1 MKRKILAL
9 VLSFAL
15 VATGIIIGTDSV
27 EAADAKVYTLGKTAS
42 GTITKSVYYTLVSY
56 STDTYT
62 FNVNKN
68 MDVVISFTA
77 KTDGLRWNLSGGSTY
92 TYESHSVSAGMKDTY
107 KMYLTS
113 GSYTFKVTGG
123 GSAYSFVI
131 NNSNAYH
138 LKFAKA
144 SDNISGG
151 LKKTVAFTYDCSYDY
166 AKQYFTM
173 KNSNNNVAE
182 CSYILNR
189 DGTGYITLDPKKIG
203 KTVVSIGLVG
213 GTIAKYTGNVKSM
226 YVFVAKG
233 QSLKLPKPSG
243 VKKIKWSSKKKK
255 VATVNKKGKVKGK
268 KDGRGKVFA
277 KAGKVKYTYN
287 IVVTDFIKLGKKTYK
302 ELKENVRNPEK
313 LKIYNVYSGFDKNI
327 AQGLTI
333 PVVFVDF
340 GYTNSYGA
348 MERGKWIAYYDD
360 VHELK
365 YFYVNSYSDLMKRKT
380 IKPAKI
386 K

>member
-1 MKRKILAL
+1 
-9 VLSFAL
+9 
-15 VATGIIIGTDSV
+15 
-27 EAADAKVYTLGKTAS
+27 
-42 GTITKSVYYTLVSY
+42 
-56 STDTYT
+56 
-62 FNVNKN
+62 
-68 MDVVISFTA
+68 
-77 KTDGLRWNLSGGSTY
+77 
-92 TYESHSVSAGMKDTY
+92 
-107 KMYLTS
+107 
-113 GSYTFKVTGG
+113 
-123 GSAYSFVI
+123 
-131 NNSNAYH
+131 
-138 LKFAKA
+138 
-144 SDNISGG
+144 
-151 LKKTVAFTYDCSYDY
+151 
-166 AKQYFTM
+166 M

-182 CSYILNR
+182 CSYTLNR

-365 YFYVNSYSDLMKRKT
+365 YFYVNSYADLMKRKT